1 MLTRLP
7 TTSHKASAT
16 NLHLLR
22 ITRRLEPGLRPGLP
36 SHRALSV
43 TQRARSVTQRA
54 LSVTQRALSVT
65 QRALSVTQRALSVTQ
80 RALRVS
86 SVTRRGEPV
95 AANPHLEHLARVGAD
110 HALVEGP
117 ELLQQLRDGA
127 PRHVLEEDVQKLLV
141 ACRAQVPADV

>member
-43 TQRARSVTQRA
+43 TQRAR
-54 LSVTQRALSVT
+54 SVTQRALSVT